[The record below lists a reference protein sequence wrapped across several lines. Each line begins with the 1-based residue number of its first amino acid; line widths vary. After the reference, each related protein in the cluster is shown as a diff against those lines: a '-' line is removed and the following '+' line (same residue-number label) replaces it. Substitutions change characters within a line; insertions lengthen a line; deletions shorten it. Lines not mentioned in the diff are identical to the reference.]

1 MVRNLRL
8 RSISGVRGV
17 CNMIAQD
24 DHNMIAQ
31 DDHNMIKQD
40 DHNNVLFLS
49 KAENCRE
56 SEIKYCSRI

>member
-1 MVRNLRL
+1 
-8 RSISGVRGV
+8 
-17 CNMIAQD
+17 MIAQD